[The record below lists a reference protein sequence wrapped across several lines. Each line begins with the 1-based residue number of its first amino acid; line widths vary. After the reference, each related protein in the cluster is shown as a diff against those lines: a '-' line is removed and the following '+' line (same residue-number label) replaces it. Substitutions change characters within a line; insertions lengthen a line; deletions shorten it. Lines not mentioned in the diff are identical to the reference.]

1 MHTDT
6 FRPPSNSIFIKLN
19 GTDQNSTVERETTAK
34 TVKMEESS
42 QPAAATSSSL
52 QTESFTAIGE
62 ISSVLLPKTLPHFLP
77 IVPDIIRKSSSSR
90 SKRELSDI
98 AGDIS
103 ELSAT
108 NKEFSL
114 SKDFFYIAPFP
125 APFLRDRDF

>member
-6 FRPPSNSIFIKLN
+6 FCPPSNSIFIKLN
-19 GTDQNSTVERETTAK
+19 GTDQNSTVKRETMAK
-34 TVKMEESS
+34 TAEMEESS

-52 QTESFTAIGE
+52 QTKSFTAIGE

-108 NKEFSL
+108 NKDFSL

-125 APFLRDRDF
+125 APFLLDI